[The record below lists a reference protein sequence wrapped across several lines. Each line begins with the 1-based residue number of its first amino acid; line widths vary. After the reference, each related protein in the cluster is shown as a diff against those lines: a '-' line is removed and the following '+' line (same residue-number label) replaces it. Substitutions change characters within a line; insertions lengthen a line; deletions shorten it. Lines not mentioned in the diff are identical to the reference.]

1 MLEIIEQEQRLF
13 IAFPFAA
20 KDDFR
25 ANFSKARWH
34 PERKMWSVALGSRA
48 KLEQWAHAAQ
58 QAQSSESNS
67 EVQETLMTEHEL
79 AKTQSALTRTEWI
92 QEELRGERFDLESLK
107 SMLAKS
113 KATLAKMRDHI
124 EAERT
129 QIDFERREME
139 SAKQEIEDALVGLV
153 SFTDM
158 AAAHATMKRFDHSIS
173 RVDIE
178 QWESAQLTLI
188 DARNALRNAN
198 LELEAL
204 AYLAE
209 VKQSRDLV
217 RQIMPGAWY
226 SISKLKA

>member
-1 MLEIIEQEQRLF
+1 MLELIEEEQRLY

-20 KDDFR
+20 KEDFR

-34 PERKMWSVALGSRA
+34 PGRKMWSVALASKA
-48 KLEQWAHAAQ
+48 KLEQWAQAAQ
-58 QAQSSESNS
+58 QAQNSESNS

-79 AKTQSALTRTEWI
+79 AKTKAALTRTEWI
-92 QEELRGERFDLESLK
+92 HEELRSERLDLESLK
-107 SMLAKS
+107 STLAKS
-113 KATLAKMRDHI
+113 KSALAKMRDHI

-129 QIDFERREME
+129 QIYFDRREME
-139 SAKQEIEDALVGLV
+139 SAKQEIEDALGGLV

-178 QWESAQLTLI
+178 QWESAQLTII

-198 LELEAL
+198 LELDAL
-204 AYLAE
+204 VFLTE
-209 VKQSRDLV
+209 IKQGRDLV
-217 RQIMPGAWY
+217 RRIMPGAWY